1 MENSGNNFPFKNKLR
16 TKSSSPEFCTQLQEY
31 RSAFS
36 ARKSISRYLTSNVLP
51 IGCCRKS
58 VAFSKAPPTTD
69 RNNFSVRSRL
79 LIFSA
84 NTEKALQKCL
94 ETLNDSP
101 LFCGAVS
108 SAKTTDRRQ
117 EFVNPGTCRFDFAVT
132 QSVFK
137 KPPRF
142 FRL

>member
-1 MENSGNNFPFKNKLR
+1 MENYRNNFLLKNKLR
-16 TKSSSPEFCTQLQEY
+16 TEIQFTGILY
-31 RSAFS
+31 AVTG
-36 ARKSISRYLTSNVLP
+36 ISLRILGAKVYFPLP
-51 IGCCRKS
+51 DL
-58 VAFSKAPPTTD
+58 FSKAPPTAD
-69 RNNFSVRSRL
+69 RNNFPVRSRL
-79 LIFSA
+79 LVFSA

-137 KPPRF
+137 KLPRF